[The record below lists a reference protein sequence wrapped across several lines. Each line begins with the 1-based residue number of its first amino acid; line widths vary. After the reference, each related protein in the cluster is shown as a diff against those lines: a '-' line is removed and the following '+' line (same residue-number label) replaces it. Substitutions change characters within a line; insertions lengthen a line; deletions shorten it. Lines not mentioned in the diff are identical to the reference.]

1 LSRQW
6 ICESWQAMQCVEYS
20 NAPRDVLGVGVVCA
34 RTGAAASQDNVSA
47 ANAQR
52 QKVGLG
58 YR

>member
-1 LSRQW
+1 
-6 ICESWQAMQCVEYS
+6 MQCVEYS